1 LSRILGIDFGGKRTG
16 LAVTDPLQIIVTAL
30 DAVLTADLESYLSK
44 YFLEE
49 KVIEIA
55 IGYPT
60 HKDGS
65 KTYLCAEIDDFI
77 ERIRKSNP
85 TIKITKVDESF
96 SSIEGKTLLLQSNK
110 KKKKRQE
117 KGQLDMYSAVVILR
131 QYLGH

>member
-1 LSRILGIDFGGKRTG
+1 M
-16 LAVTDPLQIIVTAL
+16 DPNLWDNPKKAEAL
-30 DAVLTADLESYLSK
+30 LRDLKLHKTWVKK
-44 YFLEE
+44 YNVIKE
-49 KVIEIA
+49 KVDEIV
-55 IGYPT
+55 IGYPM

-85 TIKITKVDESF
+85 TIKISKVDESF
-96 SSIEGKTLLLQSNK
+96 SSTEGNTLLLQSNK

-131 QYLGH
+131 RYLGH